1 MNEELQSLVERAMA
15 AGRSRE
21 QILTV
26 LKNNGLDDASALA
39 VDSYIKKKS
48 PSALGA
54 SDSPS
59 VPRPS
64 VSESLSSERV
74 QLGFDEAAITQQ
86 KKAIADAAAA
96 QVYTAVAQTKGD
108 LNKIQDK
115 QAFANAYTTYRSLSD
130 DPRAATLPQN
140 PVTQTGEIDYAVVP
154 TLKKGAIDY
163 VNDLIDQ
170 EKKRKEELGG
180 RAVSSTVPIFDL
192 VISGAESII
201 GGLASLNK
209 MVTGQDN
216 DLSGLLDDSEIRKRD
231 ALINFGLTEEEY
243 NKGFLENMFEG
254 NVGPAFAML
263 GATLVQQVP
272 QYAVLALA
280 GPVGLPLLAA
290 SAAGGGYS
298 MYEDRPDLSEGEKMA
313 FGVGFG
319 AVEYITER
327 LFLGDINMLRKA
339 FSKKAIEG
347 MTKKELGDMMFG
359 WAPKGLRSVMEEGT
373 EELLTSVA
381 QQTLAKVIAGEEFNP
396 VEIVESAIYGG
407 TAGGGIYLL
416 SRGAGAIVD
425 PENEAKIRGLRAGL
439 KKTQEAAKDPE
450 LTDQEKE
457 VLGRRAQE
465 YTDGI
470 EQLKR
475 RDDEKVARMTP
486 EDQKQL
492 KSLQGELKVKV
503 GQMRQVKSE
512 EATEQLKSEVRGLLD
527 NIKKLSEK
535 YDRQEEA
542 GIPGAVIEG
551 QTPVEA
557 QPVEAAGTETPE
569 AGGVL
574 QVPVQEGPEE
584 IVSVQEAPVEA
595 PTAEEAPVIAETP
608 TQEAPTQV
616 KAPIVD
622 VAELRSRLKNWD
634 KPDAELNEKRQVIED
649 FISSYSP
656 GDIVNIS
663 AKVQEYKDGKPVKG
677 KFNDVSFVF
686 TISDDGK
693 DADIRRIESDRQRL
707 IGSTPEDRY
716 GNGLIKTWQANKI
729 FSTISA
735 ILGNKTA
742 TIEVIPQTTEDKRII
757 DLISRSFNHPSF
769 PIIPSIRLKSGKF
782 VQIKSGITEDEFVS
796 YLIKGRVLT
805 NDGIVKISDIESVTG
820 DGALV
825 ERKETP
831 TPTAKA
837 APVEQPVQEAAP
849 KEVVVQEEEISDE
862 EKVLL
867 SEIEISQNKIDEL
880 IDFEIPIEK
889 SNYDEEVK
897 RIKEEIAKVRA
908 SKVPADEKRDL
919 IDDLKAQIEDARE
932 SYENI
937 VEIYKE
943 DIKALKA
950 DIKKAQKGLD
960 KIKAKKAAVA
970 PEIKPEPV
978 QAPSA
983 VSTNAGGNAFI
994 PQQDFRSSYP
1004 DLFSFLNSGEIYR
1017 RERGVSESRSKY
1029 LRSNQKVTDQILRS
1043 QNLGIFEAKDILV
1056 MMSSYTPRTK
1066 ADIDRFNK
1074 AYLQTEQLF
1083 ADMQKAQK
1091 NDTIYKTKDQVIA
1104 IINRQ
1109 PSLSQKQKDVL
1120 ASVVNTIKADKLFN
1134 INFRGE
1140 KDFYVFATN
1149 LLKANNGS
1157 TFIHEIGHWGYFNLL
1172 SPQDRID
1179 YMNYMSDKFLN
1190 RELTGLVFPAQIGAG
1205 TTGGVNAKDSYQEYF
1220 ANQFDQWYTNQ
1231 AGAEGILLDIYNT
1244 FKAIVDNLIKLF
1256 KEKGYN
1262 PDLVRY
1268 FDKIADATKYDGNAK
1283 QDASINQQL
1292 VDDLNTGDEEF
1303 GNPGVISESIS
1314 EPEKKEELDIK
1325 QENWKDRA
1333 KKNWRSFWWS
1343 DEQRKIRTYKESL
1356 NSQLS
1361 REAVKFTEFATALNN
1376 LLKKADESTAKLV
1389 GKVMDGSIKDNEI
1402 ATLRDKKDGQLLF
1415 SLSNAMREYIDS
1427 LSEDIIFSP
1436 AFTKLSED
1444 LQNTILDN
1452 LGTYLRGTYRFWKD
1466 KRFFPGEATIK
1477 AAIEEVYNEFYSNE
1491 FDSLV
1496 SMFNVVETRDEISNL
1511 EKAYEA
1517 AREKLIEEERQL
1529 PAGEKTTEVKNL
1541 IKQLEIIGNEL
1552 NEKRKMFKLQK
1563 ELMDILIGTS
1573 EITDE
1578 NVKNFLTKKD
1588 EYIESQIEEA
1598 APRLKA
1604 EAKDYVKAYLE
1615 EAKKIRESDKYKGL
1629 GMVSPS
1635 SIKVPDKQFKQ
1646 KKDLTETF
1654 RNLLGEE
1661 KDPVVRF
1668 LDTAESLSNI
1678 KYKGDM
1684 ILKIATQF
1692 KGTSFVKTE
1701 ATKAEIASGEYRLV
1715 TDKFSPLNGKYVHKD
1730 VFDAITDRR
1739 LYDSEAAWFQT
1750 YLNILLLGRKTKVI
1764 YNIPTWRKNLT
1775 GGWWTMMANGVI
1787 NPEFIQDLGRRGK
1800 LLRDK
1805 RVDAETE
1812 ALLDI
1817 MAEFGLL
1824 GQGVNANLI
1833 GGVNAMY
1840 ERAAIGSDMDYLNSM
1855 QKLGER
1861 VKGFD
1866 RWLGDKY
1873 SSVDDYTKLVVFRKE
1888 IKSYAIK
1895 LFGKSYDQL
1904 TEGEKK
1910 FVHEEAAERVKQ
1922 STPTFS
1928 RLPPVYYR
1936 IAQLPLGDFLS
1947 FEFEAF
1953 RSLTANF
1960 ANGFLDIQKAMK
1972 GKDAEGNTLS
1982 SEQKAEYM
1990 KSGVARLM
1998 GVAAVF
2004 GMRAAIPAILAGM
2017 ALGDDD
2023 ELEEDIKALRPNWM
2037 EGHSIIPTGITKDGI
2052 ATTYDY
2058 SMEDPYGT
2066 IFDVVTDPLS
2076 FPSHAIS
2083 MLNPNMAVTFL
2094 FNLYDSKDI
2103 YGKDIVNSY
2112 DSPFTKA
2119 YKYGGYTLK
2128 SLVLPPFATSAVRD
2142 ELRRSELEAERYSPL
2157 DAVGRVA
2164 SRAFIRDYS
2173 FDTGTQLYYFGQQFS
2188 TKKDQYIDLDGIER
2202 RNRLAELEEVRKMYK
2217 AIINIGIKKGNTK
2230 MIIDANKNIKR
2241 QFKPAEEVYILTGY
2255 EIPET
2260 K

>member
-26 LKNNGLDDASALA
+26 LKDNGLDDAGVLS

-48 PSALGA
+48 PSALEESA
-54 SDSPS
+54 SQSDL
-59 VPRPS
+59 RPS

-74 QLGFDEAAITQQ
+74 QLGFNEAAIKQQ

-96 QVYTAVAQTKGD
+96 QVYTAVAKAKGD

-130 DPRAATLPQN
+130 DPRAAVLPQN

-163 VNDLIDQ
+163 VNELIKQEQQRKADLGY
-170 EKKRKEELGG
+170 KF
-180 RAVSSTVPIFDL
+180 TVPVL
-192 VISGAESII
+192 SEVAAGAESIV
-201 GGLASLNK
+201 GGVLKFNE
-209 MVTGQDN
+209 MITGQDSE
-216 DLSGLLDDSEIRKRD
+216 LASFFLDDAAQRSRD
-231 ALINFGLTEEEY
+231 ALIDYGLTEEEIS
-243 NKGFLENMFEG
+243 KGFLGNIGEG
-254 NVGPAFAML
+254 NVGAGLAIF
-263 GATLVQQVP
+263 GSTLVQQVP
-272 QYAVLALA
+272 QLAAVAATGGAA
-280 GPVGLPLLAA
+280 GLGLLGA
-290 SAAGGGYS
+290 SAAGSGYAELQNRS
-298 MYEDRPDLSEGEKMA
+298 DLSEGEKMLYGI
-313 FGVGFG
+313 GVG
-319 AVEYITER
+319 AAEYLAEK
-327 LFLGDINMLRKA
+327 LFLGDVNMLRKA
-339 FSKKAIEG
+339 FSKEAIEG
-347 MTKKELGDMMFG
+347 MTKKELGDMLFG
-359 WAPKGLRSVMEEGT
+359 AVPKGVRSVMEEGT
-373 EELLTSVA
+373 EEVLTSVA

-396 VEIVESAIYGG
+396 IEIAESAIYGG
-407 TAGGGIYLL
+407 AAGGGVYLL

-439 KKTQEAAKDPE
+439 KKTKEAAQDPD
-450 LTDQEKE
+450 LTEQEKE
-457 VLGRRAQE
+457 VLGRRSKE

-475 RDDEKVARMTP
+475 RDDEKVARMTT
-486 EDQKQL
+486 EDQDKL
-492 KSLQGELKVKV
+492 KSLQLDLKKKTL
-503 GQMRQVKSE
+503 QLKRVKSD
-512 EATEQLKSEVRGLLD
+512 EAFEQLKSEIIGLTND
-527 NIKKLSEK
+527 IQQLSDK
-535 YDRQEEA
+535 YDSQEEA
-542 GIPGAVIEG
+542 GVPSPVVEG
-551 QTPVEA
+551 EAPVEA
-557 QPVEAAGTETPE
+557 QPVEGTGQEAPE

-574 QVPVQEGPEE
+574 QVPVEEGPEE
-584 IVSVQEAPVEA
+584 VVTIQEVPVAEEVPA
-595 PTAEEAPVIAETP
+595 VEEAPV
-608 TQEAPTQV
+608 QEMPTQV

-634 KPDAELNEKRQVIED
+634 KPDAELNEKKQVIED
-649 FISSYSP
+649 FISLYNP

-663 AKVQEYKDGKPVKG
+663 AKVQQYKDGKPVKG

-693 DADIRRIESDRQRL
+693 DAYIRKID
-707 IGSTPEDRY
+707 PEGEREVEWTREARNS
-716 GNGLIKTWQANKI
+716 NGTLKMLAANNI
-729 FSTISA
+729 FSRLTRV
-735 ILGNKTA
+735 LGNETA
-742 TIEVIPQTTEDKRII
+742 SIKVTQRSQDTAAQPAVEPVVQPQPVAE
-757 DLISRSFNHPSF
+757 P
-769 PIIPSIRLKSGKF
+769 
-782 VQIKSGITEDEFVS
+782 VAEYV
-796 YLIKGRVLT
+796 
-805 NDGIVKISDIESVTG
+805 
-820 DGALV
+820 
-825 ERKETP
+825 
-831 TPTAKA
+831 
-837 APVEQPVQEAAP
+837 PVEQPVQETAP
-849 KEVVVQEEEISDE
+849 AEEVVAVEEVSDE
-862 EKVLL
+862 ENQLL
-867 SEIEISQNKIDEL
+867 SEIELNESKIVDLRE
-880 IDFEIPIEK
+880 FEIPTEK

-908 SKVPADEKRDL
+908 SKAPSDEKRDL
-919 IDDLKAQIEDARE
+919 IDDLKAQIEDAKD
-932 SYENI
+932 SYENV
-937 VEIYKE
+937 VETYKDE
-943 DIKALKA
+943 INALKA
-950 DIKKAQKGLD
+950 DIKKARKRLD
-960 KIKAKKAAVA
+960 KIKEQKAPAAVPVEA
-970 PEIKPEPV
+970 PV
-978 QAPSA
+978 QEAPSA
-983 VSTNAGGNAFI
+983 VSTNANGDAFI
-994 PQQDFRSSYP
+994 SQQNFKTSYP
-1004 DLFSFLNSGEIYR
+1004 ELFSFLNTGEIYR
-1017 RERGVSESRSKY
+1017 RERGASESRNKY
-1029 LRSNQKVTDQILRS
+1029 LKENQKITGQILRL
-1043 QNLGIFEAKDILV
+1043 QNIGILPAKDILV

-1066 ADIDRFNK
+1066 ADIDRFNP
-1074 AYLQTEQLF
+1074 AYLQAEQLF

-1091 NDTIYKTKDQVIA
+1091 NDVIYKTKAQIISV
-1104 IINRQ
+1104 INRQ
-1109 PSLSQKQKDVL
+1109 QSLSQKQKDVL
-1120 ASVVNTIKADKLFN
+1120 ASVINTINSDKLFN

-1140 KDFYVFATN
+1140 KDLYQFATN

-1157 TFIHEIGHWGYFNLL
+1157 TFIHEVGHWGYFNLL

-1179 YMNYMSDKFLN
+1179 YMKYMSEKFLN
-1190 RELTGLVFPAQIGAG
+1190 RELTGLVFPAPINAG
-1205 TTGGVNAKDSYQEYF
+1205 MIGGVNAKDSYQEYF

-1231 AGAEGILLDIYNT
+1231 AGAEGILNDIYNT
-1244 FKAIVDNLIKLF
+1244 LKAIVDNLIKLF

-1268 FDKIADATKYDGNAK
+1268 FDKIADVTKYDGNAK

-1292 VDDLNTGDEEF
+1292 IDDLNTGDEEF

-1314 EPEKKEELDIK
+1314 EPEKTEDLDIK
-1325 QENWKDRA
+1325 QEDWKDRA
-1333 KKNWRSFWWS
+1333 KKSWRSFWWS

-1361 REAVKFTEFATALNN
+1361 REAVKFTEFATALND
-1376 LLKKADESTAKLV
+1376 LLRKSDKATADLV
-1389 GKVMDGSIKDNEI
+1389 GKVMDGSISEEEL

-1436 AFTKLSED
+1436 AFTKLSRD
-1444 LQNTILDN
+1444 LQNTILEN
-1452 LGTYLRGTYRFWKD
+1452 LGSYLRGTYRFWKD

-1477 AAIEEVYNEFYSNE
+1477 AAIEEVYNELYSKE

-1496 SMFNVVETRDEISNL
+1496 SMFDVVETRDEISNL
-1511 EKAYEA
+1511 EKAYET

-1541 IKQLEIIGNEL
+1541 IAQLELIGTEL
-1552 NEKRKMFKLQK
+1552 NEKRKLFKLQK

-1578 NVKNFLTKKD
+1578 NVALFLAQKD
-1588 EYIESQIEEA
+1588 DYVDKQIEEA

-1646 KKDLTETF
+1646 KLNLPETF
-1654 RNLLGEE
+1654 RKLLGEE

-1692 KGTSFVKTE
+1692 KGTEFVKTE
-1701 ATKAEIASGEYRLV
+1701 ATKAEIASGEYRQV
-1715 TDKFSPLNGKYVHKD
+1715 NDKFSPLNGKYVHKD

-1739 LYDSEAAWFQT
+1739 LYDSETAWFQT
-1750 YLNILLLGRKTKVI
+1750 YLNILLLGRKSKVI
-1764 YNIPTWRKNLT
+1764 YNVPTWRKNLT

-1787 NPEFIQDLGRRGK
+1787 NPEFIKDLNRRGK

-1805 RVDAETE
+1805 RADTETE

-1840 ERAAIGSDMDYLNSM
+1840 ERAATGSDMDYLNSM

-1861 VKGFD
+1861 IKGFD
-1866 RWLGDKY
+1866 QWLGDKY

-1888 IKSYAIK
+1888 IKSFAIK

-1928 RLPPVYYR
+1928 RLPPIYYR

-1953 RSLTANF
+1953 RSFTSNF
-1960 ANGFLDIQKAMK
+1960 ANGYLDIQTAMK
-1972 GKDAEGNTLS
+1972 GKDKDGNSLS
-1982 SEQKAEYM
+1982 TEQKAEYM
-1990 KSGVARLM
+1990 KEGVARLM
-1998 GVAAVF
+1998 GTAAVF
-2004 GMRAAIPAILAGM
+2004 GMRFSIPAILAGM

-2066 IFDVVTDPLS
+2066 IVDVVTDPLS
-2076 FPSHAIS
+2076 FPGHMID

-2142 ELRRSELEAERYSPL
+2142 EMRRYELEAERYSPL
-2157 DAVGRVA
+2157 DAVGRVT
-2164 SRAFIRDYS
+2164 SRAFIRDYT
-2173 FDTGTQLYYFGQQFS
+2173 FDTGTQLYYFGQQFA
-2188 TKKDQYIDLDGIER
+2188 TKKEQYTDLTGIAR

-2230 MIIDANKNIKR
+2230 MIVDANKNIKR

>member
-26 LKNNGLDDASALA
+26 LKDNGLDDAGVLS

-48 PSALGA
+48 PSALEESA
-54 SDSPS
+54 SQSDL
-59 VPRPS
+59 RPS

-74 QLGFDEAAITQQ
+74 QLGFNEAAIKQQ

-96 QVYTAVAQTKGD
+96 QVYTAVAKAKGD

-130 DPRAATLPQN
+130 DPRAAVLPQN

-163 VNDLIDQ
+163 VNELIKQEQQRKADLGS
-170 EKKRKEELGG
+170 KF
-180 RAVSSTVPIFDL
+180 TVPVL
-192 VISGAESII
+192 SEVAAGAESIV
-201 GGLASLNK
+201 GGLLKFNE
-209 MVTGQDN
+209 MITGQDSE
-216 DLSGLLDDSEIRKRD
+216 LASFFLDDAAQRSRD
-231 ALINFGLTEEEY
+231 ALIDYGLTEDEIS
-243 NKGFLENMFEG
+243 KGFLGNIGEG
-254 NVGPAFAML
+254 NVGAGLAIF
-263 GATLVQQVP
+263 GSTLVQQVP
-272 QYAVLALA
+272 QLAAVAATGGAA
-280 GPVGLPLLAA
+280 GLGLLGA
-290 SAAGGGYS
+290 SAAGSGYAELQNRS
-298 MYEDRPDLSEGEKMA
+298 DLSEGEKMLYGI
-313 FGVGFG
+313 GVG
-319 AVEYITER
+319 AAEYLAEK
-327 LFLGDINMLRKA
+327 LFLGDVNMLRKA
-339 FSKKAIEG
+339 FSKEAIEG
-347 MTKKELGDMMFG
+347 MTKKELGDMLFG
-359 WAPKGLRSVMEEGT
+359 AVPRGVRSVMEEGT
-373 EELLTSVA
+373 EEVLTSVA

-396 VEIVESAIYGG
+396 IEIAESAIYGG
-407 TAGGGIYLL
+407 AAGGGVYLL

-425 PENEAKIRGLRAGL
+425 PDNEAKIRGLRAGL
-439 KKTQEAAKDPE
+439 KKTQEAAQDPD
-450 LTDQEKE
+450 LTEQEKE

-486 EDQKQL
+486 EDQTQL
-492 KSLQGELKVKV
+492 KSFQDELKAKV
-503 GQMRQVKSE
+503 GQLRQVKSD
-512 EATEQLKSEVRGLLD
+512 EAAEQLKSEVRGLLD
-527 NIKKLSEK
+527 NIKQISDK

-542 GIPGAVIEG
+542 GVPSPVVEG
-551 QTPVEA
+551 EAPIEA
-557 QPVEAAGTETPE
+557 QPVEGTGQEAPE

-574 QVPVQEGPEE
+574 QVPVEERPEATKPQEITVEGSDLILRHGSPYEFDKFLLEKIGTGEGQQAFGYGLYFTESSDIAKSYAKKLSDDKTGVVYTVKIKDGVGKNWIPFRDPILDGDLNKIKLTDQELKEYKDYLDKFDFDTKQPSSYFGILNDFLSETEYAGNEQGASIEWDNVPNFAAILDLQDALGKERTTEILKRSGYDGIVYNSKGGYGDAKNFVVFNPESIE
-584 IVSVQEAPVEA
+584 IIETSTGKIVKPTEAKKTPA
-595 PTAEEAPVIAETP
+595 AEEAPV
-608 TQEAPTQV
+608 
-616 KAPIVD
+616 
-622 VAELRSRLKNWD
+622 
-634 KPDAELNEKRQVIED
+634 
-649 FISSYSP
+649 
-656 GDIVNIS
+656 
-663 AKVQEYKDGKPVKG
+663 
-677 KFNDVSFVF
+677 
-686 TISDDGK
+686 
-693 DADIRRIESDRQRL
+693 
-707 IGSTPEDRY
+707 
-716 GNGLIKTWQANKI
+716 
-729 FSTISA
+729 
-735 ILGNKTA
+735 
-742 TIEVIPQTTEDKRII
+742 
-757 DLISRSFNHPSF
+757 
-769 PIIPSIRLKSGKF
+769 
-782 VQIKSGITEDEFVS
+782 
-796 YLIKGRVLT
+796 
-805 NDGIVKISDIESVTG
+805 
-820 DGALV
+820 
-825 ERKETP
+825 
-831 TPTAKA
+831 
-837 APVEQPVQEAAP
+837 PVEQPVQETAP
-849 KEVVVQEEEISDE
+849 SEEVVATEEVSDE
-862 EKVLL
+862 ENQLL
-867 SEIEISQNKIDEL
+867 SEIELNESKIVDLRE
-880 IDFEIPIEK
+880 FEIPTEK

-908 SKVPADEKRDL
+908 SKVPSDEKRDL
-919 IDDLKAQIEDARE
+919 IDDLKAQIEDAKD
-932 SYENI
+932 SYENVI
-937 VEIYKE
+937 ETYKDEIN
-943 DIKALKA
+943 ALKA
-950 DIKKAQKGLD
+950 DIKKAQKRLD
-960 KIKAKKAAVA
+960 KIREKKAPAAA
-970 PEIKPEPV
+970 PVEAPAQE
-978 QAPSA
+978 APSA
-983 VSTNAGGNAFI
+983 VSTNANGDAFI
-994 PQQDFRSSYP
+994 SQQNFKTSYP
-1004 DLFSFLNSGEIYR
+1004 ELFSFLNTGEIYR
-1017 RERGVSESRSKY
+1017 RERGASESRNKY
-1029 LRSNQKVTDQILRS
+1029 LKENQKITGQILRL
-1043 QNLGIFEAKDILV
+1043 QNIGILPAKDILV

-1066 ADIDRFNK
+1066 ADIDRFNP
-1074 AYLQTEQLF
+1074 AYLQAEQLF

-1091 NDTIYKTKDQVIA
+1091 NDVIYKTKAQIISV
-1104 IINRQ
+1104 INRQ
-1109 PSLSQKQKDVL
+1109 QSLSQKQKDVL
-1120 ASVVNTIKADKLFN
+1120 ASVINTIKSDKLFN

-1140 KDFYVFATN
+1140 KDLYQFATN

-1157 TFIHEIGHWGYFNLL
+1157 TFIHEVGHWGYFNLL

-1179 YMNYMSDKFLN
+1179 YMKYMSEKFLN
-1190 RELTGLVFPAQIGAG
+1190 RELTGLVFPAPINAG
-1205 TTGGVNAKDSYQEYF
+1205 MIGGVNAKDSYQEYF

-1231 AGAEGILLDIYNT
+1231 AGAEGILNDIYNT
-1244 FKAIVDNLIKLF
+1244 LKAIVDNLIKLF

-1268 FDKIADATKYDGNAK
+1268 FDKIADVTKYDGNAK

-1314 EPEKKEELDIK
+1314 EPEKTEDLDIK
-1325 QENWKDRA
+1325 QEDWKDRA
-1333 KKNWRSFWWS
+1333 KKSWRSFWWS

-1361 REAVKFTEFATALNN
+1361 REAKKFTEFATALND
-1376 LLKKADESTAKLV
+1376 LLRKSDKATSDLV
-1389 GKVMDGSIKDNEI
+1389 GKVMDGSISEEEL

-1436 AFTKLSED
+1436 AFTKLSRD
-1444 LQNTILDN
+1444 LQNTILEN

-1477 AAIEEVYNEFYSNE
+1477 AAIEEVYNEFYSKE

-1496 SMFNVVETRDEISNL
+1496 SMFDVVETRDEISNL
-1511 EKAYEA
+1511 EKAYET

-1541 IKQLEIIGNEL
+1541 IAQLELIGTEL
-1552 NEKRKMFKLQK
+1552 NEKRKLFKLQK

-1578 NVKNFLTKKD
+1578 NVALFLAQKD
-1588 EYIESQIEEA
+1588 DYIDKQIEEA

-1646 KKDLTETF
+1646 KLNLPETF

-1692 KGTSFVKTE
+1692 KGTEFVKTE
-1701 ATKAEIASGEYRLV
+1701 ATKAEIASGEYRQV
-1715 TDKFSPLNGKYVHKD
+1715 NDKFSPLNGKYVHKD

-1739 LYDSEAAWFQT
+1739 LYDSEMAWFQT
-1750 YLNILLLGRKTKVI
+1750 YLNILLLGRKSKVI
-1764 YNIPTWRKNLT
+1764 YNVPTWRKNLT

-1787 NPEFIQDLGRRGK
+1787 NPEFIQDLNRRGK

-1805 RVDAETE
+1805 RADPETE
-1812 ALLDI
+1812 AFLDI

-1861 VKGFD
+1861 IKGFD
-1866 RWLGDKY
+1866 QWLGDKY

-1888 IKSYAIK
+1888 IKSFSIK

-1928 RLPPVYYR
+1928 RLPPIYYR

-1953 RSLTANF
+1953 RSFTANF
-1960 ANGFLDIQKAMK
+1960 ANGYLDIQTAMK
-1972 GKDAEGNTLS
+1972 GKDKDGNSLS
-1982 SEQKAEYM
+1982 AEQKAEYM
-1990 KSGVARLM
+1990 KAGVGRLM
-1998 GVAAVF
+1998 GTAAVF
-2004 GMRAAIPAILAGM
+2004 GMRATIPAILAGM

-2076 FPSHAIS
+2076 FPGHMTD

-2128 SLVLPPFATSAVRD
+2128 SLILPPFATSAVRD
-2142 ELRRSELEAERYSPL
+2142 ELRRYELEAQRYSPL
-2157 DAVGRVA
+2157 DAVGRVT
-2164 SRAFIRDYS
+2164 SRAFIRDYT
-2173 FDTGTQLYYFGQQFS
+2173 FDTGTQLYFFGQQFA
-2188 TKKDQYIDLDGIER
+2188 TKQEQYTDLTGIAR

-2230 MIIDANKNIKR
+2230 MIVDANKNIKR

>member
-1 MNEELQSLVERAMA
+1 MA

-21 QILTV
+21 QIV
-26 LKNNGLDDASALA
+26 AALKDNGLDSTGLLS

-48 PSALGA
+48 PSDLEA
-54 SDSPS
+54 SASQSDL
-59 VPRPS
+59 RPS
-64 VSESLSSERV
+64 VSESLSSKRV
-74 QLGFDEAAITQQ
+74 QLGFDESAIQQ
-86 KKAIADAAAA
+86 KKKAIADAAAA
-96 QVYTAVAQTKGD
+96 QVYTAVAKAGGD

-140 PVTQTGEIDYAVVP
+140 PVTQTGEVDYAVVP

-163 VNDLIDQ
+163 VNDLIKQ
-170 EKKRKEELGG
+170 EQERKASLG
-180 RAVSSTVPIFDL
+180 SKFTVPVL
-192 VISGAESII
+192 SEVAAGTESIV
-201 GGLASLNK
+201 GGLLKFNE
-209 MVTGQDN
+209 MITGKDSELAN
-216 DLSGLLDDSEIRKRD
+216 FFLDDAAERTRD
-231 ALINFGLTEEEY
+231 ALIDYGLTEEQIS
-243 NKGFLENMFEG
+243 KGLIGNLSEG
-254 NVGPAFAML
+254 NVGAGLAIF
-263 GATLVQQVP
+263 GSTLVQQVP
-272 QYAVLALA
+272 QLAAVAATGGAA
-280 GPVGLPLLAA
+280 GLGLLGA
-290 SAAGGGYS
+290 SAAGSGYAELQNLS
-298 MYEDRPDLSEGEKMA
+298 DLSEGEKMLYGI
-313 FGVGFG
+313 GVG
-319 AVEYITER
+319 AAEYLAEK
-327 LFLGDINMLRKA
+327 LFLGDVNMLRKA
-339 FSKKAIEG
+339 FSKEAIEG
-347 MTKKELGDMMFG
+347 LTKKELGDMLFG
-359 WAPKGLRSVMEEGT
+359 ALPKGVRSVMEEGT
-373 EELLTSVA
+373 EEVLTSVA

-396 VEIVESAIYGG
+396 IEIAESAIYGG
-407 TAGGGIYLL
+407 AAGGGVYLL
-416 SRGAGAIVD
+416 SRGVGAIVD
-425 PENEAKIRGLRAGL
+425 PENEAKIRGLRNGL
-439 KKTQEAAKDPE
+439 KKTQEAAQDPD
-450 LTDQEKE
+450 LTEQEKE
-457 VLGRRAQE
+457 VLGRRAKE

-475 RDDEKVARMTP
+475 RDDEKVARMTA
-486 EDQKQL
+486 EDQDKL
-492 KSLQGELKVKV
+492 KSLQLDLKKKTL
-503 GQMRQVKSE
+503 QLKRVKSD
-512 EATEQLKSEVRGLLD
+512 EAFEQLKSEIIGLTND
-527 NIKKLSEK
+527 IQQLSDK
-535 YDRQEEA
+535 YDSQEEA
-542 GIPGAVIEG
+542 GVPSPVVEG
-551 QTPVEA
+551 EAPVEA
-557 QPVEAAGTETPE
+557 KPVEGAGQEAPE

-574 QVPVQEGPEE
+574 QVPVEKGAEE
-584 IVSVQEAPVEA
+584 VVAIQEAPI
-595 PTAEEAPVIAETP
+595 AEEAPVVEEVPTAEPEAISDVKLTAEEVLFPSNQGDALGALFSDIVGVVYDTALTKKGSDARLNWIRKYVDPTITEANARKEGFDFVGELLNDRIEKGLLNISKDKYGAFANAVKRLGLDIDAIAKEVSQTDFKEYYDTLLADKRK
-608 TQEAPTQV
+608 TQAPTAES
-616 KAPIVD
+616 API
-622 VAELRSRLKNWD
+622 
-634 KPDAELNEKRQVIED
+634 
-649 FISSYSP
+649 
-656 GDIVNIS
+656 
-663 AKVQEYKDGKPVKG
+663 
-677 KFNDVSFVF
+677 
-686 TISDDGK
+686 
-693 DADIRRIESDRQRL
+693 
-707 IGSTPEDRY
+707 
-716 GNGLIKTWQANKI
+716 
-729 FSTISA
+729 
-735 ILGNKTA
+735 
-742 TIEVIPQTTEDKRII
+742 
-757 DLISRSFNHPSF
+757 
-769 PIIPSIRLKSGKF
+769 
-782 VQIKSGITEDEFVS
+782 
-796 YLIKGRVLT
+796 
-805 NDGIVKISDIESVTG
+805 
-820 DGALV
+820 
-825 ERKETP
+825 
-831 TPTAKA
+831 
-837 APVEQPVQEAAP
+837 EQPVQEAAP
-849 KEVVVQEEEISDE
+849 AEEVVAAEEVSDE
-862 EKVLL
+862 EKQLL
-867 SEIEISQNKIDEL
+867 SDIEVDENKIAEL
-880 IDFEIPIEK
+880 VDFEIPTEK

-908 SKVPADEKRDL
+908 SKAPADEKRDI
-919 IDDLKAQIEDARE
+919 IDDLKAQIEDARD

-943 DIKALKA
+943 EIKALKA
-950 DIKKAQKGLD
+950 DIKKAQKRLD
-960 KIKAKKAAVA
+960 KIKEKKAPAAALVEAPAQETASGVFTNLSGDAVIYGENFKA
-970 PEIKPEPV
+970 
-978 QAPSA
+978 
-983 VSTNAGGNAFI
+983 
-994 PQQDFRSSYP
+994 SYP
-1004 DLFSFLNSGEIYR
+1004 DLFSFLNTGEIYR
-1017 RERGVSESRSKY
+1017 RERGASKSRNDFLKD
-1029 LRSNQKVTDQILRS
+1029 NQNYTDYILRLPI
-1043 QNLGIFEAKDILV
+1043 LGIEQAKGILV
-1056 MMSSYTPRTK
+1056 MMTSYKPRTK

-1074 AYLQTEQLF
+1074 AYIQSEQLF
-1083 ADMQKAQK
+1083 ADMQKAQE
-1091 NDTIYKTKDQVIA
+1091 DETIYKTKAQVIA
-1104 IINRQ
+1104 AINRQ
-1109 PSLSQKQKDVL
+1109 SSLSQKQKDVL
-1120 ASVVNTIKADKLFN
+1120 ISVVNSVKADKLFN
-1134 INFRGE
+1134 INFRGKE
-1140 KDFYVFATN
+1140 DFYNFATN
-1149 LLKANNGS
+1149 LLKANNGT

-1179 YMNYMSDKFLN
+1179 YMNYMSEKFLN
-1190 RELTGLVFPAQIGAG
+1190 RELTGLVFPAQISAG
-1205 TTGGVNAKDSYQEYF
+1205 ITGGVNAKDDYQEYF

-1231 AGAEGILLDIYNT
+1231 VGAEGILLDLYNT

-1262 PDLVRY
+1262 QDLVRY
-1268 FDKIADATKYDGNAK
+1268 FDKIADVTKYDGNAK
-1283 QDASINQQL
+1283 QDAAINEQL

-1303 GNPGVISESIS
+1303 GNPRIVNESIS
-1314 EPEKKEELDIK
+1314 EPEKTEALDIK
-1325 QENWKDRA
+1325 QEDWKDRA
-1333 KKNWRSFWWS
+1333 KKSWRSFWWS

-1361 REAVKFTEFATALNN
+1361 REAVKFTEFATALND
-1376 LLKKADESTAKLV
+1376 LLRKSDKATADLV
-1389 GKVMDGSIKDNEI
+1389 GKVMDGSISEEEL

-1436 AFTKLSED
+1436 AFTKLSPD

-1477 AAIEEVYNEFYSNE
+1477 AAIEEVYNEFYSKE

-1496 SMFNVVETRDEISNL
+1496 SMFDVVETRDEISNL
-1511 EKAYEA
+1511 EKAYET

-1541 IKQLEIIGNEL
+1541 IAQLELIGTEL
-1552 NEKRKMFKLQK
+1552 NEKRKLFKLQK
-1563 ELMDILIGTS
+1563 ELMNILIGTS

-1578 NVKNFLTKKD
+1578 NVALFLAQKD
-1588 EYIESQIEEA
+1588 DYVDKQIEEA

-1615 EAKKIRESDKYKGL
+1615 EAKNIRESDKYKGL

-1646 KKDLTETF
+1646 KKNLTETF
-1654 RNLLGEE
+1654 RDLLGEE

-1668 LDTAESLSNI
+1668 LDTAQSLSNI

-1692 KGTSFVKTE
+1692 KGTPFVKTE
-1701 ATKAEIASGEYRLV
+1701 ATEAELASKEYRQV

-1739 LYDSEAAWFQT
+1739 LYEGEAAWWQA
-1750 YLNILLLGRKTKVI
+1750 YLNLLLLARKSKVI
-1764 YNIPTWRKNLT
+1764 YNVPTWRKNLT

-1805 RVDAETE
+1805 RADAETE

-1840 ERAAIGSDMDYLNSM
+1840 ERAATGSDMDYLNSM

-1861 VKGFD
+1861 IKGFD
-1866 RWLGDKY
+1866 QWLGDKY

-1888 IKSYAIK
+1888 IKSFAVK

-1936 IAQLPLGDFLS
+1936 IAQMPLGDFLS

-1953 RSLTANF
+1953 RSFTANF
-1960 ANGFLDIQKAMK
+1960 ANGYLDIQTAMK
-1972 GKDAEGNTLS
+1972 GKDKDGNSLS
-1982 SEQKAEYM
+1982 AEQKAEYM
-1990 KSGVARLM
+1990 KEGVARLM
-1998 GVAAVF
+1998 GTAAVF
-2004 GMRAAIPAILAGM
+2004 GMRFSIPAILAGM

-2037 EGHSIIPTGITKDGI
+2037 EGHSIIPTAITKDGI

-2066 IFDVVTDPLS
+2066 IVDVVTDPLS
-2076 FPSHAIS
+2076 FPGHMID

-2128 SLVLPPFATSAVRD
+2128 SLILPPFATSAVRD
-2142 ELRRSELEAERYSPL
+2142 ELRRQEIEAERYSPL
-2157 DAVGRVA
+2157 DAVGRVT
-2164 SRAFIRDYS
+2164 SRAFIRDYT
-2173 FDTGTQLYYFGQQFS
+2173 FDTGTQLYFFGQQFA
-2188 TKKDQYIDLDGIER
+2188 TKQEQYTDLTGIAR

-2230 MIIDANKNIKR
+2230 MIVDANKNIKR

-2255 EIPET
+2255 EIPE
-2260 K
+2260 KQ

>member
-26 LKNNGLDDASALA
+26 LKDNGLDDAGVLS

-48 PSALGA
+48 PSALEESA
-54 SDSPS
+54 SQSDL
-59 VPRPS
+59 RPS

-74 QLGFDEAAITQQ
+74 QLGFNEAAIKQQ

-96 QVYTAVAQTKGD
+96 QVYTAVAKTGGD

-130 DPRAATLPQN
+130 DPRAAALPQN
-140 PVTQTGEIDYAVVP
+140 PVTQTGEVDYAVVP

-163 VNDLIDQ
+163 VNELIKQEQQRKADLGSKFTIPVLS
-170 EKKRKEELGG
+170 EV
-180 RAVSSTVPIFDL
+180 AA
-192 VISGAESII
+192 GAESIV
-201 GGLASLNK
+201 GGLLKFNE
-209 MVTGQDN
+209 MITGQDSE
-216 DLSGLLDDSEIRKRD
+216 LASFFLDDAAQRSRD
-231 ALINFGLTEEEY
+231 ALIDYGLTEEQIS
-243 NKGFLENMFEG
+243 KGFLGNIGEG
-254 NVGPAFAML
+254 NVGAGLAIF
-263 GATLVQQVP
+263 GSTLVQQVP
-272 QYAVLALA
+272 QLAAVAATGGAA
-280 GPVGLPLLAA
+280 GLGLLGA
-290 SAAGGGYS
+290 SAAGSGYAELQNRS
-298 MYEDRPDLSEGEKMA
+298 DLSEGEKMLYGI
-313 FGVGFG
+313 GVG
-319 AVEYITER
+319 AAEYLAEK
-327 LFLGDINMLRKA
+327 LFLGDVNMLRKA
-339 FSKKAIEG
+339 FSKEAIEG
-347 MTKKELGDMMFG
+347 MTKKELGDMLFG
-359 WAPKGLRSVMEEGT
+359 AVPKGVRSVMEEGT
-373 EELLTSVA
+373 EEVLTSVA

-396 VEIVESAIYGG
+396 IEIAESAIYGG
-407 TAGGGIYLL
+407 AAGGGVYLL

-425 PENEAKIRGLRAGL
+425 PENEAKIRGLRNGL
-439 KKTQEAAKDPE
+439 KKTQEAAQDPE

-457 VLGRRAQE
+457 VLGRRAKE

-486 EDQKQL
+486 EDQTQL
-492 KSLQGELKVKV
+492 KSFQDELKAKV
-503 GQMRQVKSE
+503 GQLRQVKSD
-512 EATEQLKSEVRGLLD
+512 EAAEQLKSEVRGLLD
-527 NIKKLSEK
+527 NIKQLSDK

-542 GIPGAVIEG
+542 GIPSPVVEG
-551 QTPVEA
+551 EAPVEA
-557 QPVEAAGTETPE
+557 QPIEGAGQEAPE

-574 QVPVQEGPEE
+574 QVPIEEGAEE
-584 IVSVQEAPVEA
+584 VVAIQEAPITEEAPIVEEVPTAEPEAISDVKLTAEEVLFPSGQGDALGALFSDIVGVVYDTGLTKKGSDARLNWIRKYVDPTITEANARKEGFDFVGELLNDRIEKGLLNISKDKYGAFANAVKRLGLDIDAIAKEVSQTDFKEYYDILLADKRKIQA
-595 PTAEEAPVIAETP
+595 PTAE
-608 TQEAPTQV
+608 
-616 KAPIVD
+616 
-622 VAELRSRLKNWD
+622 
-634 KPDAELNEKRQVIED
+634 
-649 FISSYSP
+649 
-656 GDIVNIS
+656 
-663 AKVQEYKDGKPVKG
+663 
-677 KFNDVSFVF
+677 
-686 TISDDGK
+686 
-693 DADIRRIESDRQRL
+693 
-707 IGSTPEDRY
+707 
-716 GNGLIKTWQANKI
+716 
-729 FSTISA
+729 
-735 ILGNKTA
+735 
-742 TIEVIPQTTEDKRII
+742 
-757 DLISRSFNHPSF
+757 
-769 PIIPSIRLKSGKF
+769 
-782 VQIKSGITEDEFVS
+782 
-796 YLIKGRVLT
+796 
-805 NDGIVKISDIESVTG
+805 
-820 DGALV
+820 
-825 ERKETP
+825 
-831 TPTAKA
+831 A
-837 APVEQPVQEAAP
+837 APVEQPVQEVAP
-849 KEVVVQEEEISDE
+849 AEEVVATEEVSDE
-862 EKVLL
+862 ENQLL
-867 SEIEISQNKIDEL
+867 SEIELNESKIVDLRE
-880 IDFEIPIEK
+880 FEIPTEK
-889 SNYDEEVK
+889 SNYEEEVK

-908 SKVPADEKRDL
+908 SKAPADEKRDL
-919 IDDLKAQIEDARE
+919 IDDLKAQIEDAKD
-932 SYENI
+932 SYENV
-937 VEIYKE
+937 VETYKDE
-943 DIKALKA
+943 IKALKD
-950 DIKKAQKGLD
+950 DIKKAQKRID
-960 KIKAKKAAVA
+960 KIREKKTPAAPPVEA
-970 PEIKPEPV
+970 PV
-978 QAPSA
+978 QEAPSA
-983 VSTNAGGNAFI
+983 VSTNANGDALI
-994 PQQDFRSSYP
+994 PRQDFQDFYP
-1004 DLFSFLNSGEIYR
+1004 ELFSFLNTGEIYR
-1017 RERGVSESRSKY
+1017 RERGASTSRNEY
-1029 LRSNQKVTDQILRS
+1029 LRNNQKTTDQILRS
-1043 QNLGIFEAKDILV
+1043 QYLGIFDAKDILV

-1074 AYLQTEQLF
+1074 AYLQAEQLF
-1083 ADMQKAQK
+1083 AVMQKAQK
-1091 NDTIYKTKDQVIA
+1091 NDVIYKTKAQVIA
-1104 IINRQ
+1104 VINRQ

-1120 ASVVNTIKADKLFN
+1120 TSVVNSVKADKLFN

-1140 KDFYVFATN
+1140 KNSYNFTTN

-1157 TFIHEIGHWGYFNLL
+1157 AFIHEIGHWGYFNLL
-1172 SPQDRID
+1172 NPQDRID
-1179 YMNYMSDKFLN
+1179 YMNYMSEKFSN
-1190 RELTGLVFPAQIGAG
+1190 RELTGLVFPAKIGAG
-1205 TTGGVNAKDSYQEYF
+1205 MTGGVNAKDNYQEYF
-1220 ANQFDQWYTNQ
+1220 ATQFDQWYTNQ
-1231 AGAEGILLDIYNT
+1231 VGAEGILLKLYNT
-1244 FKAIVDNLIKLF
+1244 FKSIVDNLIKLF

-1268 FDKIADATKYDGNAK
+1268 FDKIADVTKYDGNAK
-1283 QDASINQQL
+1283 QDTAINQQL
-1292 VDDLNTGDEEF
+1292 VDDLNTGDDEF
-1303 GNPGVISESIS
+1303 GNPGIISESIS
-1314 EPEKKEELDIK
+1314 EPEKTEDLDIK
-1325 QENWKDRA
+1325 QEDWKDRA
-1333 KKNWRSFWWS
+1333 KKSWRSFWWS

-1361 REAVKFTEFATALNN
+1361 REAKKFTEFATALND
-1376 LLKKADESTAKLV
+1376 LLRKSDKATADLV
-1389 GKVMDGSIKDNEI
+1389 GKVMDGSISEEQI

-1415 SLSNAMREYIDS
+1415 DLSNAMREYIDS

-1436 AFTKLSED
+1436 AFTKLSPD

-1477 AAIEEVYNEFYSNE
+1477 AAIEEVYNELYSKE

-1496 SMFNVVETRDEISNL
+1496 SMFDVVETRDEISNL
-1511 EKAYEA
+1511 EKAYET

-1541 IKQLEIIGNEL
+1541 IAQLELIGSEL
-1552 NEKRKMFKLQK
+1552 NEKRKLFKLQK

-1578 NVKNFLTKKD
+1578 NVAMFLAQKD
-1588 EYIESQIEEA
+1588 DYVDKQIEEA

-1646 KKDLTETF
+1646 KLNLPETF

-1692 KGTSFVKTE
+1692 KGTEFVKTE
-1701 ATKAEIASGEYRLV
+1701 ATKAEIASGEYRQV
-1715 TDKFSPLNGKYVHKD
+1715 NDKFSPLNGKYVHKD

-1739 LYDSEAAWFQT
+1739 LYDSEMAWFQT
-1750 YLNILLLGRKTKVI
+1750 YLNILLLGRKSKVI

-1787 NPEFIQDLGRRGK
+1787 NPEFIQDLNRRGK

-1805 RVDAETE
+1805 RADPETE
-1812 ALLDI
+1812 AFLDI

-1861 VKGFD
+1861 IKGFD
-1866 RWLGDKY
+1866 QWLGDKY

-1888 IKSYAIK
+1888 VKSFAIK

-1910 FVHEEAAERVKQ
+1910 YVHEEAAERVKQ

-1928 RLPPVYYR
+1928 RLPPIYYR

-1953 RSLTANF
+1953 RSFTANF
-1960 ANGFLDIQKAMK
+1960 ANGYLDIQTAMK
-1972 GKDAEGNTLS
+1972 GKDKDGNSLS

-1990 KSGVARLM
+1990 KEGVARLM
-1998 GVAAVF
+1998 GTAAVF
-2004 GMRAAIPAILAGM
+2004 GMRFSIPAILAGM

-2066 IFDVVTDPLS
+2066 IVDVVTDPLS
-2076 FPSHAIS
+2076 FPGHMID

-2103 YGKDIVNSY
+2103 YGKEIVNSY

-2128 SLVLPPFATSAVRD
+2128 SLILPPFATSAVRD
-2142 ELRRSELEAERYSPL
+2142 ELRRQELEADRYSPL
-2157 DAVGRVA
+2157 DAVGRVT
-2164 SRAFIRDYS
+2164 SRAFIRDYT
-2173 FDTGTQLYYFGQQFS
+2173 FDTGTQLYYFGQQFA
-2188 TKKDQYIDLDGIER
+2188 TKQEQYTDLSGIAR

-2230 MIIDANKNIKR
+2230 MIVDANKNIKR

-2255 EIPET
+2255 EIPEQ

>member
-26 LKNNGLDDASALA
+26 LKDNGLDDAGVMS

-48 PSALGA
+48 PSALEESA
-54 SDSPS
+54 SQSDL
-59 VPRPS
+59 RPS

-74 QLGFDEAAITQQ
+74 QLGFDEAAIKQQ
-86 KKAIADAAAA
+86 KKAIVDAAAA

-140 PVTQTGEIDYAVVP
+140 PVTQTGEVDYAVVP

-163 VNDLIDQ
+163 VNELIKQEQQRKADLGS
-170 EKKRKEELGG
+170 KF
-180 RAVSSTVPIFDL
+180 TVPVL
-192 VISGAESII
+192 SEVAAGTESII
-201 GGLASLNK
+201 GGLLKFNE
-209 MVTGQDN
+209 MITGQDSELAN
-216 DLSGLLDDSEIRKRD
+216 FFLDDAAERSRD
-231 ALINFGLTEEEY
+231 ALIDYGLTEEEIS
-243 NKGFLENMFEG
+243 KGFLGNIGEG
-254 NVGPAFAML
+254 NI
-263 GATLVQQVP
+263 GAGLAIFGSTLVQQVP
-272 QYAVLALA
+272 QLAAVAATGGAA
-280 GPVGLPLLAA
+280 GLGLLGA
-290 SAAGGGYS
+290 SAAGSGYAELQNRS
-298 MYEDRPDLSEGEKMA
+298 DLSEGEKMLYGI
-313 FGVGFG
+313 GVG
-319 AVEYITER
+319 AAEYLAEK
-327 LFLGDINMLRKA
+327 LFLGDVNMLRKA
-339 FSKKAIEG
+339 FSKEAIEG

-359 WAPKGLRSVMEEGT
+359 ALPKGVRSVMEEGT
-373 EELLTSVA
+373 EEVLTSVA

-396 VEIVESAIYGG
+396 IEIAESAIYGG
-407 TAGGGIYLL
+407 AAGGGVYLL

-439 KKTQEAAKDPE
+439 KKTQEAAQDPD
-450 LTDQEKE
+450 LTEQEKE

-486 EDQKQL
+486 EDQTQL
-492 KSLQGELKVKV
+492 KSFQEELKAKV
-503 GQMRQVKSE
+503 GQLRQVKSD
-512 EATEQLKSEVRGLLD
+512 EAAEQLKSEVRGLLD
-527 NIKKLSEK
+527 NIKQISDK

-542 GIPGAVIEG
+542 GVPSPVVEG
-551 QTPVEA
+551 EAPIEA
-557 QPVEAAGTETPE
+557 QPVEGTGQEAPE

-574 QVPVQEGPEE
+574 QVPVEEGAEE
-584 IVSVQEAPVEA
+584 VVAIQEAPITEEA
-595 PTAEEAPVIAETP
+595 PIVEEVPAAEPEAISDIKLTAEEVLFPSGQGDALGALFSDIVGVVYDTGLTKKGADARLNWIRKYVDPTITEANAKKEGFDFVGELLNDRIEKGLFNISRDKYDSFANAVKRLGLDIDAIAEEVSQT
-608 TQEAPTQV
+608 
-616 KAPIVD
+616 
-622 VAELRSRLKNWD
+622 
-634 KPDAELNEKRQVIED
+634 D
-649 FISSYSP
+649 F
-656 GDIVNIS
+656 
-663 AKVQEYKDGKPVKG
+663 KEYYD
-677 KFNDVSFVF
+677 
-686 TISDDGK
+686 TLL
-693 DADIRRIESDRQRL
+693 A
-707 IGSTPEDRY
+707 
-716 GNGLIKTWQANKI
+716 
-729 FSTISA
+729 
-735 ILGNKTA
+735 
-742 TIEVIPQTTEDKRII
+742 DKR
-757 DLISRSFNHPSF
+757 
-769 PIIPSIRLKSGKF
+769 KS
-782 VQIKSGITEDEFVS
+782 Q
-796 YLIKGRVLT
+796 
-805 NDGIVKISDIESVTG
+805 
-820 DGALV
+820 APPV
-825 ERKETP
+825 EV
-831 TPTAKA
+831 
-837 APVEQPVQEAAP
+837 APVEQPVQEEAPVEAPVQEAAP
-849 KEVVVQEEEISDE
+849 AEEVVAAEEVSDE
-862 EKVLL
+862 ENQLL
-867 SEIEISQNKIDEL
+867 SEIELNESKIVDLRE
-880 IDFEIPIEK
+880 FEIPTEK
-889 SNYDEEVK
+889 SNYEEEVK

-919 IDDLKAQIEDARE
+919 IDDLKAQIEDAKD
-932 SYENI
+932 SYENV
-937 VEIYKE
+937 VETYKDE
-943 DIKALKA
+943 IKALKD
-950 DIKKAQKGLD
+950 DIKKAQKRID
-960 KIKAKKAAVA
+960 KIREKKTPAAPPVEA
-970 PEIKPEPV
+970 PV
-978 QAPSA
+978 QEAPSA
-983 VSTNAGGNAFI
+983 VSTNANGDAFI
-994 PQQDFRSSYP
+994 SQQDFKTSYP
-1004 DLFSFLNSGEIYR
+1004 ELFSFLNTGEIYR
-1017 RERGVSESRSKY
+1017 RERGASESRNKY
-1029 LRSNQKVTDQILRS
+1029 LKENQKITGQILRF
-1043 QNLGIFEAKDILV
+1043 QNIGILPAKDILI

-1066 ADIDRFNK
+1066 ADIDRFNP
-1074 AYLQTEQLF
+1074 AYLQAEKLF

-1091 NDTIYKTKDQVIA
+1091 NDVIYKTKAQIISV
-1104 IINRQ
+1104 INRQ
-1109 PSLSQKQKDVL
+1109 QSLSQKQKDVL
-1120 ASVVNTIKADKLFN
+1120 ATVINTIKSDKLFN

-1140 KDFYVFATN
+1140 KDFYQFASN

-1157 TFIHEIGHWGYFNLL
+1157 TFIHEVGHWGYFNLL

-1179 YMNYMSDKFLN
+1179 YMNYMSEKFLN
-1190 RELTGLVFPAQIGAG
+1190 RELTGLVFPAQINAG
-1205 TTGGVNAKDSYQEYF
+1205 MIGGINAKDSYQEYF

-1231 AGAEGILLDIYNT
+1231 VGAEGILLDLYNT

-1262 PDLVRY
+1262 QDLVRY
-1268 FDKIADATKYDGNAK
+1268 FDKIADVTKYDGNAK
-1283 QDASINQQL
+1283 QDAAINQQL

-1303 GNPGVISESIS
+1303 GNPRVISESIS
-1314 EPEKKEELDIK
+1314 EPEKTEDLDIK
-1325 QENWKDRA
+1325 QEDWKDRA
-1333 KKNWRSFWWS
+1333 KKSWRSFWWS

-1361 REAVKFTEFATALNN
+1361 REAVKFTEFATALND
-1376 LLKKADESTAKLV
+1376 LLRKSDKATADLV
-1389 GKVMDGSIKDNEI
+1389 GKVMDGSISEEEL

-1436 AFTKLSED
+1436 AFTKLSRD
-1444 LQNTILDN
+1444 LQNTILEN
-1452 LGTYLRGTYRFWKD
+1452 LGSYLRGTYRFWKD

-1477 AAIEEVYNEFYSNE
+1477 AAIEEVYNEFYSKE

-1511 EKAYEA
+1511 EKAYET

-1541 IKQLEIIGNEL
+1541 IAQLELIGTEL
-1552 NEKRKMFKLQK
+1552 NDKRKLFKLQK

-1578 NVKNFLTKKD
+1578 NVAMFLAQKD
-1588 EYIESQIEEA
+1588 DYVDKQIEEA
-1598 APRLKA
+1598 APRLKS

-1615 EAKKIRESDKYKGL
+1615 EAKNIRNSDKYKGL

-1646 KKDLTETF
+1646 KKDLTDTF
-1654 RNLLGEE
+1654 RALLGEE

-1668 LDTAESLSNI
+1668 LDTAQSLSNI

-1701 ATKAEIASGEYRLV
+1701 ATEAELASKEYRQV

-1739 LYDSEAAWFQT
+1739 LYEGEAAWWQA
-1750 YLNILLLGRKTKVI
+1750 YLNLLLLARKSKVI
-1764 YNIPTWRKNLT
+1764 YNVPTWRKNLT

-1805 RVDAETE
+1805 RADPETE
-1812 ALLDI
+1812 AMLDI

-1840 ERAAIGSDMDYLNSM
+1840 ERASTGSDMDYLNSM

-1861 VKGFD
+1861 IKGFD
-1866 RWLGDKY
+1866 QWLGDKY

-1888 IKSYAIK
+1888 IKSFAVK

-1936 IAQLPLGDFLS
+1936 IAQMPLGDFLS

-1953 RSLTANF
+1953 RSFTANF
-1960 ANGFLDIQKAMK
+1960 ANGYLDIQTAMK
-1972 GKDAEGNTLS
+1972 GKDKDGNSLS
-1982 SEQKAEYM
+1982 TEQKAEYM
-1990 KSGVARLM
+1990 KEGVARLM
-1998 GVAAVF
+1998 GTAAVF
-2004 GMRAAIPAILAGM
+2004 GMRAAIPAIIAGM

-2037 EGHSIIPTGITKDGI
+2037 EGHSIIPTAITKDGI

-2076 FPSHAIS
+2076 FPSHMID

-2128 SLVLPPFATSAVRD
+2128 SLILPPFATSAVRD
-2142 ELRRSELEAERYSPL
+2142 ELRRYELEAQRYSPL
-2157 DAVGRVA
+2157 DVVGRVT
-2164 SRAFIRDYS
+2164 SRAFIRDYT
-2173 FDTGTQLYYFGQQFS
+2173 FDTGTQLYFFGQQFA
-2188 TKKDQYIDLDGIER
+2188 TKQEQYTDLSGIAR

-2230 MIIDANKNIKR
+2230 MIVDANKNIKR

-2255 EIPET
+2255 EIPEQ